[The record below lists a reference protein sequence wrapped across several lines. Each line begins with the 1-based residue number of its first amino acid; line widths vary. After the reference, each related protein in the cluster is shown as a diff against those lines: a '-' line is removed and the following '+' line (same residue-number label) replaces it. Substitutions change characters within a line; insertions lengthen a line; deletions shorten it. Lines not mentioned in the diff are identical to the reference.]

1 MLMSIIKLLA
11 VSAFLKGKTQL
22 PSLINSQR
30 HRDLQPKKIPVY
42 RYSKPTFKKHEDS
55 YWKYYTINNPWL
67 RL

>member
-30 HRDLQPKKIPVY
+30 HCDIKPKKIPIY
-42 RYSKPTFKKHEDS
+42 RYSKPSFKNPQDS
-55 YWKYYTINNPWL
+55 YWKYYTITNPWL